1 MQSLKK
7 TWVLTAVALAL
18 SLSACR
24 EQKSQQDEEAA
35 VTNLTLVQQDLM
47 TVKHAELSQGPMIS
61 GSLQPVV
68 KAELNAEVSGIVT
81 KVLKDN
87 GDTVRAGDVLVEL
100 DKTTYRD
107 KMLSAQEAERSAI
120 VTADQAV
127 KQLKR
132 MQSLYKQNLV
142 TAEVLE
148 SAEIKANQAQSELAS
163 ARARLVEAKQQLQ
176 RTEVKAPFTGVVAAR
191 KASSGDTAQI
201 GKALM
206 VVIDPA
212 SMRFEGYIAADQ
224 VGQIKTGQSVS
235 FKVNG
240 YPGQQFDGVIE
251 RINPQAN
258 EVTRQVQVFVKLE
271 KQANFV
277 AGLYA
282 EGYISVS
289 QQQSVMLPESA
300 IVREGD
306 NTFTWKLE
314 NGVLHK
320 IRISLGMQDPR
331 FGTYEVK
338 SGLNVG
344 EQVLQHPRGA
354 LREGIAVTIQGSGAG
369 QAVAENQSNAT
380 GN

>member
-1 MQSLKK
+1 MQSLNKRW
-7 TWVLTAVALAL
+7 TLTAIALLVLIAG
-18 SLSACR
+18 CG
-24 EQKSQQDEEAA
+24 EQKSQEEEEQA
-35 VTNLTLVQQDLM
+35 VTSLTLVQHDLL
-47 TVKHAELSQGPMIS
+47 TVQQAELSQGPMIS
-61 GSLQPVV
+61 GSLQPVT

-81 KVLKDN
+81 RVLKDN
-87 GDTVRAGDVLVEL
+87 GDLVNKGDVLVEL

-107 KMLSAQEAERSAI
+107 KMLSAQEAERSAL
-120 VTADQAV
+120 VTADQAA

-163 ARARLVEAKQQLQ
+163 ARARLVEAKQQLT
-176 RTEVKAPFTGVVAAR
+176 RTEVKAPFNGVVAAR
-191 KASSGDTAQI
+191 KASAGDTAQI

-212 SMRFEGYIAADQ
+212 SMRFEGFIAAEQ
-224 VGQIKTGQSVS
+224 VGQVQTGQTVS

-240 YPGQQFDGVIE
+240 YPNQYFDGVIE

-258 EVTRQVQVFVKLE
+258 ELTRQVQIFVRIE

-282 EGYISVS
+282 EGYIAIA
-289 QQQSVMLPESA
+289 QNQAVMLPESA

-306 NTFTWKLE
+306 NTFAWKLDKD
-314 NGVLHK
+314 VLRK
-320 IRISLGMQDPR
+320 TRISLGAQDAR
-331 FGTYEVK
+331 FGTYQVK
-338 SGLNVG
+338 SGLVVG
-344 EQVLQHPRGA
+344 EQVLGHPKGA
-354 LREGIAVTIQGSGAG
+354 IRDGIAVNLQASTAS
-369 QAVAENQSNAT
+369 QAVAESKQNVT